1 MHMHVECVCGEAAA
15 RRAAPELSSGGGE
28 RTCVIKGRGPE
39 AKAASQTDLFKR
51 HYALVR
57 LGWHR
62 RLQSGL
68 NIHYRRDDPI
78 ISALG
83 GIMQRRI

>member
-1 MHMHVECVCGEAAA
+1 MHVHVECVWRGAG
-15 RRAAPELSSGGGE
+15 RQAAPQLSSGGGE

-57 LGWHR
+57 LGWQAPSK
-62 RLQSGL
+62 RLEYTL
-68 NIHYRRDDPI
+68 P
-78 ISALG
+78 
-83 GIMQRRI
+83 QR